1 VLRPRYRECGLPRY
15 KLTMPDSASAL
26 AANDRMHR
34 DTVAQELP
42 ATSGR
47 KSRFHPRAFGLLT
60 EVYFSAAA
68 SVAQWFERL

>member
-1 VLRPRYRECGLPRY
+1 MRLASLQ
-15 KLTMPDSASAL
+15 THMPDSASAL

-47 KSRFHPRAFGLLT
+47 KSRFPRAFGLLT